1 MAYTAKT
8 NWALDNIVL
17 PADMNRIETGI
28 KEAHDGVAAGGK
40 FATPMKL
47 SLAGGATGEVTFDGT
62 QNVTLNVGVSAA
74 GHTHS
79 NVTTSANGMML
90 STDKSKLDGIASGAT
105 RTIIHNTLTGTSTTE
120 ALSAAQGKA
129 LKDLVD
135 GKAATSH
142 THAISDITNLQ
153 TELNGKASSSHTQ
166 AISTI
171 TGLQAALDGKAP
183 TVHAHS
189 VAVKSTNN
197 VGGSHGFMSA
207 QDKEKLDG
215 IQAGAGAT
223 VIVENILTSDSIANA
238 LSAAQGKALK
248 TLVDGKANSSHTHT
262 TSQITDLTTTL
273 NSYSLTSHNHNTLY
287 APISHAHTIAN
298 ITDLQSSLD
307 SKASTT
313 HSHNNVTTSVAGY
326 MSSTDKTKL
335 DGIATG
341 ATNTT
346 VVNGLTSDSTTA
358 ALSAAQGKVLNT
370 NLEAVSTLAE
380 GRASKDIATT
390 TTDGLMSSADKLKL
404 NGVQAGATNTPVVD
418 TLTSTITTS
427 ALSAAQGKA
436 LKDLVDGKAS
446 TGHSHN
452 LATTSSVGFM
462 STEDKEKLD
471 GIATGATKTVI
482 INNLN
487 TLSPTSAL
495 SAAQGR
501 VLNTNLENL
510 VTSVEGKAGRE
521 AVTTTTNG
529 LMSSSDKVKLNG
541 IEAGATKTT
550 LTDIYDGASSSVALS
565 QYGGRSLFSDL
576 KLRGNIR
583 HTAYS
588 GTQYVSQWIEST
600 GASTTNTSVL
610 SNGQSLSINLNTG
623 GYMPA
628 GTIFLSS
635 TLTNYYGLY
644 LDGITRTGGYTINAR
659 AINISGGN
667 FNNLEKCE
675 WNIVYSYQRP

>member
-47 SLAGGATGEVTFDGT
+47 SITGGATGEVTFDGT
-62 QNVTLNVGVSAA
+62 QNVTLNIGVSAA

-90 STDKSKLDGIASGAT
+90 SVDKSKLDGIASGAT

-142 THAISDITNLQ
+142 THTIADVTNLQ
-153 TELNGKASSSHTQ
+153 TELNGKAASSHTQ

-223 VIVENILTSDSIANA
+223 VVVENILTSDSIANA

-298 ITDLQSSLD
+298 ITNLQSSLD

-313 HSHNNVTTSVAGY
+313 HSHNNATTSAAGY

-341 ATNTT
+341 ATNTV

-358 ALSAAQGKVLNT
+358 ALSAVQGKVLNT

-380 GRASKDIATT
+380 GRASKDVATT
-390 TTDGLMSSADKLKL
+390 TTNGLMSSADKSKL
-404 NGVQAGATNTPVVD
+404 DGVQVGATKTPIVNA
-418 TLTSTITTS
+418 LTSTVTTS
-427 ALSAAQGKA
+427 ALSAAQGKI

-446 TGHSHN
+446 IGHSHD
-452 LATTSSVGFM
+452 LATTSSAGFM
-462 STEDKEKLD
+462 SETDKEKLN
-471 GIATGATKTVI
+471 GIASGATNTVI
-482 INNLN
+482 VNNL
-487 TLSPTSAL
+487 TSTSTAQAL
-495 SAAQGR
+495 SANQGR
-501 VLNTNLENL
+501 VLNTNFESVVTQIEN
-510 VTSVEGKAGRE
+510 KASKDV
-521 AVTTTTNG
+521 ATTTTNG
-529 LMSSSDKVKLNG
+529 LMSSSDKAKLNG

-550 LTDIYDGASSSVALS
+550 LTDIYNGDASSVALS
-565 QYGGRSLFSDL
+565 QSGGKSLFSDL
-576 KLRGNIR
+576 KLRGNIT
-583 HTAYS
+583 HTSYS
-588 GTQYVSQWIEST
+588 GTQSLNQWIEST
-600 GASTTNTSVL
+600 VATTNNTSVL
-610 SNGQSLSINLNTG
+610 SSGQSITIALTTG
-623 GYMPA
+623 GYMPTD
-628 GTIFLSS
+628 TIFLSS
-635 TLTNYYGLY
+635 TLTNYYGIY
-644 LDGITRTGGYTINAR
+644 LDNIKMTGGYSISAR
-659 AINISGGN
+659 VINISGAN
-667 FNNLEKCE
+667 FNYLERCE
-675 WNIVYSYQRP
+675 WNILYSYQRS

>member
-62 QNVTLNVGVSAA
+62 QNVTLNVGVSAT

-90 STDKSKLDGIASGAT
+90 SADKSKLDGIASGAT
-105 RTIIHNTLTGTSTTE
+105 KTIIHNTLTGTSTTE

-153 TELNGKASSSHTQ
+153 TELNGKAASSHTQ

-171 TGLQAALDGKAP
+171 TGLQTALDGKAP

-223 VIVENILTSDSIANA
+223 VIVENNLTSDSIANA

-341 ATNTT
+341 ATNTI

-358 ALSAAQGKVLNT
+358 ALSAVQGKVLNT

-390 TTDGLMSSADKLKL
+390 TTDGLMSSADKTKL

-418 TLTSTITTS
+418 ALTSTASTS

-471 GIATGATKTVI
+471 GIATGATKTDV

-487 TLSPTSAL
+487 SISPFSAL

-501 VLNTNLENL
+501 ILNTNLENL

-521 AVTTTTNG
+521 VVTTTTNG

-550 LTDIYDGASSSVALS
+550 LTDIYNGDSSSIALS
-565 QYGGRSLFSDL
+565 QYGGKSLFSDL
-576 KLRGNIR
+576 KQRGNIR

-610 SNGQSLSINLNTG
+610 SSGESLNINLNTG

-659 AINISGGN
+659 VINISGGN
-667 FNNLEKCE
+667 FNNLERCE
-675 WNIVYSYQRP
+675 WNIVYSYQRS